1 MLEVDDKVLADIRRG
16 FSVPA
21 QPSLLL
27 KLQKIMAEAE
37 PNLNLL
43 ADTISQDVAVAST
56 ILKTI
61 NSPLYGLSR
70 SMTDIP
76 KSVRYIGLN
85 GINALITNTLI
96 KRSFDQKDCNI
107 ALEEFWDNATNIAN
121 TCVHIGKSLKQAV
134 STDKLFSLGLFHDCG
149 IPVMAMKYTD
159 YNETYELAYNTPSK
173 ASPLIEDEA
182 YGVNHATIGY
192 YVASSWRLPKDICQ
206 LILAHHDRNFI
217 NAENSRIQK
226 FYYAILKMAENI
238 VYNHKHFRDT
248 ADWPYIQ
255 EKVFTLLDIDD
266 DNYQDYVEDT
276 ESLHVQNN

>member
-27 KLQKIMAEAE
+27 KLQKVMAEAE
-37 PNLNLL
+37 PNLNVL

-70 SMTDIP
+70 SMSDIP

-134 STDKLFSLGLFHDCG
+134 SKDKLFSLGLFHDCG

-159 YNETYELAYNTPSK
+159 YNQTYELAHNTPSK
-173 ASPLIEDEA
+173 TLPLIEDEA

-192 YVASSWRLPKDICQ
+192 YVASSWRLPKDTCQ
-206 LILAHHDRNFI
+206 LILAHHDRDFLRV
-217 NAENSRIQK
+217 ENSRIQK
-226 FYYAILKMAENI
+226 FYYAILKLAENI
-238 VYNHKHFRDT
+238 VYNHKHFRDA

-255 EKVFTLLDIDD
+255 EEVFTLLAIDED
-266 DNYQDYVEDT
+266 DYQDYVEDT
-276 ESLHVQNN
+276 ESLHVQND

>member
-27 KLQKIMAEAE
+27 KLQKVMAEAE
-37 PNLNLL
+37 PNLNVL

-56 ILKTI
+56 VLKTI

-70 SMTDIP
+70 SMSDIP

-134 STDKLFSLGLFHDCG
+134 SKDKLFSLGLFHDCG
-149 IPVMAMKYTD
+149 IPVMAMKYAD
-159 YNETYELAYNTPSK
+159 YNDTYELAHNTPSRTL
-173 ASPLIEDEA
+173 PLIEDEA

-192 YVASSWRLPKDICQ
+192 YVASSWRLPKDTCQ
-206 LILAHHDRNFI
+206 LILAHHDRDFLRL
-217 NAENSRIQK
+217 ENSRIQK
-226 FYYAILKMAENI
+226 FYYAILKLAENI
-238 VYNHKHFRDT
+238 VYNHKHFRDA

-255 EKVFTLLDIDD
+255 EDVFTLLAIDED
-266 DNYQDYVEDT
+266 DYQDYVEDT
-276 ESLHVQNN
+276 ESLHVHSD

>member
-27 KLQKIMAEAE
+27 KLQKVMAEAE
-37 PNLNLL
+37 PNLNVL
-43 ADTISQDVAVAST
+43 ADTISQDVAVSST

-70 SMTDIP
+70 SMSDIP

-134 STDKLFSLGLFHDCG
+134 SKDKLFSLGLFHDCG
-149 IPVMAMKYTD
+149 IPVMAMKYAD
-159 YNETYELAYNTPSK
+159 YNETYELAHNTPSK
-173 ASPLIEDEA
+173 TLPLIEDEA

-206 LILAHHDRNFI
+206 LILTHHDRDFLHV
-217 NAENSRIQK
+217 ENSRIQK
-226 FYYAILKMAENI
+226 FYYAILKLAENI
-238 VYNHKHFRDT
+238 VYNHKHFRDA

-255 EKVFTLLDIDD
+255 EEVFTLLAIDED
-266 DNYQDYVEDT
+266 DYQDYVEDS
-276 ESLHVQNN
+276 ESLYVQSD

>member
-27 KLQKIMAEAE
+27 KLQKVMAEAE
-37 PNLNLL
+37 PNLNVL

-70 SMTDIP
+70 SMSDIP

-134 STDKLFSLGLFHDCG
+134 SKDKLFSLGLFHDCG
-149 IPVMAMKYTD
+149 IPVMAMKYAD
-159 YNETYELAYNTPSK
+159 YNDTYELAHNTPSK
-173 ASPLIEDEA
+173 TLPVIEDEA

-192 YVASSWRLPKDICQ
+192 YVASSWRLPKDTCQ
-206 LILAHHDRNFI
+206 LILAHHDRDFLKI
-217 NAENSRIQK
+217 ASSRIQK
-226 FYYAILKMAENI
+226 FYYAILKLAENI
-238 VYNHKHFRDT
+238 VYNHKHFRDS

-255 EKVFTLLDIDD
+255 EEVFTLLDIDED
-266 DNYQDYVEDT
+266 DYQDYVEDT
-276 ESLHVQNN
+276 ESLHMQSS

>member
-1 MLEVDDKVLADIRRG
+1 MLEIDDKVLADIRRG

-27 KLQKIMAEAE
+27 KLQKVMAEAE
-37 PNLNLL
+37 PNLNVL

-70 SMTDIP
+70 SMSDIP

-134 STDKLFSLGLFHDCG
+134 SKDKLFSLGLFHDCG

-159 YNETYELAYNTPSK
+159 YNETYELAHNTPSK
-173 ASPLIEDEA
+173 TLPLIEDEA

-192 YVASSWRLPKDICQ
+192 YVASSWRLPKDTCQ
-206 LILAHHDRNFI
+206 LILAHHDRDFLRV
-217 NAENSRIQK
+217 ENSRIQK
-226 FYYAILKMAENI
+226 FYYAILKLAENI
-238 VYNHKHFRDT
+238 VYNHKHFRDA

-255 EKVFTLLDIDD
+255 EEVFTLLAIDED
-266 DNYQDYVEDT
+266 DYQDYVEDT
-276 ESLHVQNN
+276 ESFHVQSD

>member
-1 MLEVDDKVLADIRRG
+1 MLEIDDKVLADIRRG

-27 KLQKIMAEAE
+27 KLQKVMAEAE
-37 PNLNLL
+37 PNLNVL

-70 SMTDIP
+70 SISDIP
-76 KSVRYIGLN
+76 RSVRYIGLN
-85 GINALITNTLI
+85 GINTLITNTLI

-134 STDKLFSLGLFHDCG
+134 SKDKLFSLGLFHDCG
-149 IPVMAMKYTD
+149 IPVMAMKYAD
-159 YNETYELAYNTPSK
+159 YNETYELAHNTPSK
-173 ASPLIEDEA
+173 TLPLIEDEA

-192 YVASSWRLPKDICQ
+192 YVASSWRLPKDTCQ
-206 LILAHHDRNFI
+206 LILAHHDRNFLQV
-217 NAENSRIQK
+217 ENSRVQK
-226 FYYAILKMAENI
+226 FYYAILKLAENI
-238 VYNHKHFRDT
+238 VYNHKHFRDA

-255 EKVFTLLDIDD
+255 EDVFTLLAIDED
-266 DNYQDYVEDT
+266 DYQDYAEDT
-276 ESLHVQNN
+276 ESLHI